1 MEGFRAG
8 FANFFQVSR
17 RGNCG
22 SAAEEYRLHRKV
34 SLPASKK
41 LLNEDFFGKYF
52 RCLPTIAVPTD
63 GLVQILAPNGFGV
76 CNIRNT
82 LNLQQS
88 TIPCQRLTQNKRRMV
103 EIPHVVQRI
112 DVKIFHSSVNPLF

>member
-1 MEGFRAG
+1 MSLVNSTRSQKEIFWENIFTGY
-8 FANFFQVSR
+8 VS
-17 RGNCG
+17 
-22 SAAEEYRLHRKV
+22 
-34 SLPASKK
+34 
-41 LLNEDFFGKYF
+41 
-52 RCLPTIAVPTD
+52 IAVPTN